1 MARRKKRRRLKSG
14 VVKFLA
20 ALIILCILAVTALF
34 LPCFNITNITVE
46 GNAVL
51 KSEEIIKVSQTGRG
65 YNLFRTSKRKAKKNI
80 LKMPYI
86 KEVKIKKILPAS
98 LKIIVTEEDAAAYVV
113 NGKNFVAIN
122 KEGRVLEVAKKMR
135 EGIMTMP
142 ALKVSESV
150 PGEMIKYKSSA
161 TKEIQD
167 LCMGKLFEN
176 ELLKKVTVLDISNA
190 SSIKIEFNN
199 GLLAQIGDMDEIDY
213 KIKMIDTVLK
223 QGYGSGIFNIENTAQ
238 PTYRKNE

>member
-1 MARRKKRRRLKSG
+1 MARRKKRRKLKSG
-14 VVKFLA
+14 AAKFLT
-20 ALIILCILAVTALF
+20 ALIILCILAITALF

-46 GNAVL
+46 GNKVL

-65 YNLFRTSKRKAKKNI
+65 YNLFRTSTRKAKKNL

-86 KEVKIKKILPAS
+86 KGVKIKKILPTT

-135 EGIMTMP
+135 DGIMKMP
-142 ALKVSESV
+142 GLKVSESA
-150 PGEMIKYKSSA
+150 PGEMIKYKSNV

-167 LCMGKLFEN
+167 LCMEKLSEN
-176 ELLKKVTVLDISNA
+176 ELIKKVAVLDISNA
-190 SSIKIEFNN
+190 SSVKIEFNN
-199 GLLAQIGDMDEIDY
+199 GLLVQIGNTDEIDY

>member
-14 VVKFLA
+14 AVKFLTA
-20 ALIILCILAVTALF
+20 FIILCILAVTALF

-65 YNLFRTSKRKAKKNI
+65 YNLFRTSKKKAKKNI

-86 KEVKIKKILPAS
+86 KEVKIKKILPTS

-135 EGIMTMP
+135 DGIMKMP
-142 ALKVSESV
+142 GLKVLESV
-150 PGEMIKYKSSA
+150 PGEMIKYKSAAS
-161 TKEIQD
+161 KEIQD
-167 LCMGKLFEN
+167 LCMEKLSEN
-176 ELLKKVTVLDISNA
+176 ELIKKVAVLDISNT
-190 SSIKIEFNN
+190 SSIKIEFDN
-199 GLLAQIGDMDEIDY
+199 GLLAQVGGTDEIDY

>member
-1 MARRKKRRRLKSG
+1 MARRKKRRKLKG
-14 VVKFLA
+14 GAAKFLT
-20 ALIILCILAVTALF
+20 ALIILCILAITALF
-34 LPCFNITNITVE
+34 LPLFNITNITVE
-46 GNAVL
+46 GNKVL

-65 YNLFRTSKRKAKKNI
+65 YNLFRTSKSKAKKNL

-86 KEVKIKKILPAS
+86 KGVKIKKILPTT

-135 EGIMTMP
+135 DGIMKMP
-142 ALKVSESV
+142 GLKVSEST
-150 PGEMIKYKSSA
+150 PGEIIKYKSNV

-167 LCMGKLFEN
+167 LCMEKLSEN
-176 ELLKKVTVLDISNA
+176 ELIKKVAVLDISNA
-190 SSIKIEFNN
+190 SSVKIEFNN
-199 GLLAQIGDMDEIDY
+199 GLLAQIGNTDEIDY
-213 KIKMIDTVLK
+213 KIKMLDTVLN